1 MRRLFLLRAYGDF
14 VIAIRA
20 ILFSPQPAD
29 TKIIASIHF
38 KPLFEAINTVMDL
51 SPLNIEFQDFGIN
64 QTQLN
69 FFTNRHFVNSSTVKQ
84 LKIIKKY
91 ILENSGE
98 NGIEDYEDYVE
109 QSSRLKAFE
118 FITKHK
124 FTPIVTKA
132 KVYNEYARFFNPK
145 FKEIEYKIQPEGKIL
160 ILPDARIQKRN
171 LPQELVQEIISLSND
186 KNYNVQVAYF
196 KKVSQVN
203 KHGKAET
210 VQFKTDLIFSQKV
223 YNNFSELIQLIQAA
237 DFVIGADSLPIHLS
251 NLLQK
256 PHFILYPNV
265 VSKAFF
271 TPFAIQHKYYSE
283 FDKYEQ
289 DSIPFLS

>member
-20 ILFSPQPAD
+20 ILFSPQPYD
-29 TKIIASIHF
+29 TKIIASLHF
-38 KPLFEAINTVMDL
+38 KPLFDALNRVLDM
-51 SPLNIEFQDFGIN
+51 SPLDIEFHDFGID

-69 FFTNRHFVNSSTVKQ
+69 FFTNRHLANTNTYTQIKKV
-84 LKIIKKY
+84 KKY
-91 ILENSGE
+91 IDEQAVIMGDNFF
-98 NGIEDYEDYVE
+98 EDYVE
-109 QSSRLKAFE
+109 QSSRIKWFQ
-118 FITKHK
+118 FFTKHS
-124 FTPIVTKA
+124 FIPIVKKA
-132 KVYNEYARFFNPK
+132 KVYNEYTRFFNST
-145 FKEIEYKIQPEGKIL
+145 FKEIEVKVQPEGKIL

-171 LPQELVQEIISLSND
+171 LPQELVQEIISLSNQ
-186 KNYNVQVAYF
+186 KNYQVQVAYF
-196 KKVSQVN
+196 KRVSQVN
-203 KHGKAET
+203 KNGKAGT

-223 YNNFSELIQLIQAA
+223 YNNFTELIELIQFA

-251 NLLQK
+251 NLFNK